1 MNVSVHDDSVLELN
15 ETFDVLVELGT
26 TAARTNVSLN
36 ETRLQ
41 TTIVDEETG
50 QSRHQNHVLV
60 STVAYIYRENNIL
73 SFNFSE

>member
-1 MNVSVHDDSVLELN
+1 MNVSVHDDPVLELN

-41 TTIVDEETG
+41 ITIVDEETG
-50 QSRHQNHVLV
+50 QTRLQNPFWFL
-60 STVAYIYRENNIL
+60 L
-73 SFNFSE
+73 